1 MIYFLGWIAILVL
14 IFISGIHFYWAFGG
28 AWGVKDVIPTKT
40 KDEKIISPPK
50 IATIIVAII
59 IAGFAAIY
67 AEKMNLISLL
77 FLPNWLLNYGMYIVT
92 SIFIIRAVG
101 EFNYVGFFKRIKN
114 TRFAKNDTK
123 YFSPLCLFLGIVGV
137 LIELYI

>member
-1 MIYFLGWIAILVL
+1 MIYFLGCIAILVL

-28 AWGVKDVIPTKT
+28 VLGMKDVSPTKT
-40 KDEKIISPPK
+40 KDEKIISPPRV
-50 IATIIVAII
+50 ATIIVAII
-59 IAGFAAIY
+59 MADFAAIY
-67 AEKMNLISLL
+67 AEKMKLISLL
-77 FLPNWLLNYGMYIVT
+77 FLPNWLLDYGMYIVA

-123 YFSPLCLFLGIVGV
+123 YFSPLCLFLGIVGI
-137 LIELYI
+137 LIEFCK